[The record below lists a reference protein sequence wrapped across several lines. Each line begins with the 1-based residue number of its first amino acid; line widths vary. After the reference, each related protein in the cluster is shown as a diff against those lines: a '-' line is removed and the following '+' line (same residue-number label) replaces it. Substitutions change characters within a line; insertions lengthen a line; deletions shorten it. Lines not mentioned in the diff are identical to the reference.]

1 MAHAHAAHA
10 EESYEVGL
18 PVSNAKL
25 AMWLFLATEI
35 MFFMGLI
42 GSYITLRFGRADWPT
57 PDDVGLNV
65 NIGALNTIVL
75 IVSSVTVVLALSAT
89 GRGDRNQQS
98 LYLIIT
104 AALGLTFMIIKGFE
118 YHSKYTHGLVQIVDG
133 WKPLL
138 QPSIDLSAGG
148 LWPSLYFTL
157 TGFHGLH
164 VIGGVVMLLMLFFQS
179 IGGRLGPDKYERV
192 ELIGLYWHFVDVV
205 WIFLFPM
212 LYMIG

>member
-10 EESYEVGL
+10 EEVCEPGL

-42 GSYITLRFGRADWPT
+42 GAYITLRFGRADWPT
-57 PDDVGLNV
+57 PEEVGLNV
-65 NIGALNTIVL
+65 NIGAVNTIVL

-89 GRGDRNQQS
+89 GRGDRNQQA
-98 LYLIIT
+98 LYLMIT
-104 AALGLTFMIIKGFE
+104 ALLGVTFMVIKGFE
-118 YHSKYTHGLVQIVDG
+118 YYAKYDHGLIQIVNG
-133 WKPLL
+133 RPLL
-138 QPSIDLSAGG
+138 QPDHAMAGGG

-164 VIGGVVMLLMLFFQS
+164 VIGGVVMLLMLFIQS
-179 IGGRLGPDKYERV
+179 ITGRLGPNRYERV

-205 WIFLFPM
+205 WIFLFPL
-212 LYMIG
+212 LYMIS